1 MLRDIEVIVKS
12 PAAPTGKIRGV
23 AALLLDYLIRERVL
37 FPVYAQD
44 WRHTGRGS
52 PSGYWS
58 HFQELE
64 EKFFDLV
71 TPVFAQGIAGG
82 LFIPAAPRLLTFM
95 LRGLVRSVGY
105 YQMAEGREEAVKE
118 AMPVLLTL
126 LFSGIT
132 PKPEPPAEWMT
143 L

>member
-1 MLRDIEVIVKS
+1 
-12 PAAPTGKIRGV
+12 
-23 AALLLDYLIRERVL
+23 
-37 FPVYAQD
+37 
-44 WRHTGRGS
+44 
-52 PSGYWS
+52 
-58 HFQELE
+58 
-64 EKFFDLV
+64 
-71 TPVFAQGIAGG
+71 
-82 LFIPAAPRLLTFM
+82 M